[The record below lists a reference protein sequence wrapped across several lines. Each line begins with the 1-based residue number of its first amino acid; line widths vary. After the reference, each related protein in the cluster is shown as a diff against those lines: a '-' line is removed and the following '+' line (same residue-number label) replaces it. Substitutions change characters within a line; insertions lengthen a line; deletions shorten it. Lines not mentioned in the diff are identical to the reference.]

1 MASDTD
7 TTKPEP
13 PWRAIWS
20 SPIARRIFL
29 GNFIGLI
36 ILIAGASLLSEMR
49 VQLIQAKIDSL
60 TIQGEVVANVLAETA
75 TLGDPAPQLLEQR
88 ARAVLRRLA
97 LPISTRVRLYTPEGE
112 LVADTNVL
120 ADRITQKAL
129 PGLPTGKD
137 KSPRARFDA
146 LIDRIVAWRLRP
158 WRPDF
163 TSQQERERAAAGELV
178 VGQRLGELGE
188 RVVSVSLPIQRVE
201 AVIGVLTVEAGDV
214 EEIIRREREAMLPF
228 FVGAWAVTA
237 LASFLLAFTIA
248 IPLRRLAEA
257 ADSLRLSGATRLEL
271 PLHRRRRDEIGDLAQ
286 SLEAMTGSL
295 AERIDA
301 NERFAAD
308 VSHEI
313 KNPLT
318 SIRSAVE
325 TARSV
330 RDEQDRARLLAII
343 AQDVGR
349 LDRLV
354 TDMARASRLEAETA
368 RGAIARVDLGRLLA
382 ELSDTYG
389 QTRREAEAVVS
400 FKGPPPAGAIV
411 IGQEG
416 PLGQVFRNLIDNAKS
431 FSPPHGVVTVEVAVT
446 ARRDGRMVR
455 ATVSDQGPGILPANL
470 ESVFQRFYTDRP
482 KGVAFGGNSGLGLSI
497 ARQIVEAYK
506 GRIWAENID
515 GVAPDDRLGARF
527 IVELPLAET

>member
-1 MASDTD
+1 
-7 TTKPEP
+7 
-13 PWRAIWS
+13 
-20 SPIARRIFL
+20 
-29 GNFIGLI
+29 
-36 ILIAGASLLSEMR
+36 
-49 VQLIQAKIDSL
+49 
-60 TIQGEVVANVLAETA
+60 
-75 TLGDPAPQLLEQR
+75 
-88 ARAVLRRLA
+88 
-97 LPISTRVRLYTPEGE
+97 
-112 LVADTNVL
+112 
-120 ADRITQKAL
+120 
-129 PGLPTGKD
+129 
-137 KSPRARFDA
+137 
-146 LIDRIVAWRLRP
+146 
-158 WRPDF
+158 
-163 TSQQERERAAAGELV
+163 
-178 VGQRLGELGE
+178 
-188 RVVSVSLPIQRVE
+188 
-201 AVIGVLTVEAGDV
+201 
-214 EEIIRREREAMLPF
+214 
-228 FVGAWAVTA
+228 
-237 LASFLLAFTIA
+237 
-248 IPLRRLAEA
+248 
-257 ADSLRLSGATRLEL
+257 
-271 PLHRRRRDEIGDLAQ
+271 
-286 SLEAMTGSL
+286 
-295 AERIDA
+295 
-301 NERFAAD
+301 
-308 VSHEI
+308 
-313 KNPLT
+313 
-318 SIRSAVE
+318 
-325 TARSV
+325 
-330 RDEQDRARLLAII
+330 LLAII

>member
-13 PWRAIWS
+13 AWRAIWS

-29 GNFIGLI
+29 GNFIGLL
-36 ILIAGASLLSEMR
+36 ILILGASLLSEMR

-88 ARAVLRRLA
+88 ARTVLLRLA
-97 LPISTRVRLYTPEGE
+97 LPNSARVRLYTPDGE
-112 LVADTNVL
+112 LVADTNTL
-120 ADRITQKAL
+120 ADRITQRTL
-129 PGLPTGKD
+129 PGLPVGEKD
-137 KSPRARFDA
+137 ANGFDA
-146 LIDRIVAWRLRP
+146 KAALEKVGSFRLRP

-163 TSQQERERAAAGELV
+163 TEEAERARAASGELV
-178 VGQRLGELGE
+178 AGQRLGALGE

-214 EEIIRREREAMLPF
+214 DEIIRRERRAMLPF

-248 IPLRRLAEA
+248 IPLRGLAEA

-271 PLHRRRRDEIGDLAQ
+271 PLQRRRQDEIGDLAQ

-325 TARSV
+325 TARAV
-330 RDEQDRARLLAII
+330 KDDGDRARLLAII

-354 TDMARASRLEAETA
+354 TDIARASRLEAETA
-368 RGAIARVDLGRLLA
+368 RGAAGKVDLGRLLA
-382 ELSDTYG
+382 DICDTYG
-389 QTRREAEAVVS
+389 QTRRDGEAVVS

-431 FSPPHGVVTVEVAVT
+431 FSPQQGVVTVEVQVAS
-446 ARRDGRMVR
+446 RRDGGGVR
-455 ATVSDQGPGILPANL
+455 AIVSDQGQGIEPANL

-497 ARQIVEAYK
+497 ARQIVQAYK
-506 GRIWAENID
+506 GRIWAENIP
-515 GVAPDDRLGARF
+515 GLEPGQRLGARF
-527 IVELPLAET
+527 VVDLPGLDS

>member
-7 TTKPEP
+7 TTKREP
-13 PWRAIWS
+13 TWRALWS

-29 GNFIGLI
+29 GNFVGLLILI
-36 ILIAGASLLSEMR
+36 IGASTLSEMR

-97 LPISTRVRLYTPEGE
+97 LPNSTRVRLYTPQGD

-120 ADRITQKAL
+120 ADRITQKTL
-129 PGLPTGKD
+129 PGLPKPGQKT
-137 KSPRARFDA
+137 PREEIEGA
-146 LIDRIVAWRLRP
+146 LTNVSHWRLRS
-158 WRPDF
+158 WEPDF
-163 TSQQERERAAAGELV
+163 TAEEERARAASGELV

-214 EEIIRREREAMLPF
+214 EEIIRRERRAMLPF
-228 FVGAWAVTA
+228 FAGAWAVTV
-237 LASFLLAFTIA
+237 LASLLLALTIA
-248 IPLRRLAEA
+248 IPVRRLAEA

-271 PLHRRRRDEIGDLAQ
+271 PVQRRRKDEIGDLAQ

-313 KNPLT
+313 KSPLT

-325 TARSV
+325 TARAV
-330 RDEQDRARLLAII
+330 KDEEARARLLSII
-343 AQDVGR
+343 AQDAGR

-368 RGAIARVDLGRLLA
+368 RGASGKVDLGRMLA

-389 QTRREAEAVVS
+389 QTRRDGDPVVS
-400 FKGPPPAGAIV
+400 FRGPAPAGAVV
-411 IGQEG
+411 IGQDG

-431 FSPPHGVVTVEVAVT
+431 FSPPQGVVTVEVSLA
-446 ARRDGRMVR
+446 ARKDRRVVR
-455 ATVSDQGPGILPANL
+455 ATVSDQGPGIEPANL

-482 KGVAFGGNSGLGLSI
+482 KGAAFGGNSGLGLSI

-506 GRIWAENID
+506 GRIWAENIP
-515 GVAPDDRLGARF
+515 GLEPNQRLGARF
-527 IVELPLAET
+527 VVELPVADA